1 MKKINH
7 LKSARRTLKIEAKGL
22 EELSRSLN
30 TNFNEVCNKL
40 MNTKGK
46 IILNPV
52 VHTILCY
59 LPKFHDILLRILK
72 TTRMS
77 SLNLISLDPNSH

>member
-22 EELSRSLN
+22 EELSKSLN
-30 TNFNEVCNKL
+30 ADFNEVCNKL

-46 IILNPV
+46 IITLG
-52 VHTILCY
+52 IG
-59 LPKFHDILLRILK
+59 K
-72 TTRMS
+72 
-77 SLNLISLDPNSH
+77 